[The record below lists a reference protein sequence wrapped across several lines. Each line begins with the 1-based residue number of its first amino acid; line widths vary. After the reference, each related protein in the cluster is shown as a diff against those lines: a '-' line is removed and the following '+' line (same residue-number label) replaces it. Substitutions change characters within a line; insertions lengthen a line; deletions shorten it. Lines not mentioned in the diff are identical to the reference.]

1 MTDRPPLNRYGKFP
15 PGYFRLR
22 RNLGAICGPLYEL
35 RIEVYPDA
43 PFFARLG
50 VANEIL
56 MDLIMDDEFG
66 LIGATPERRVA
77 FAESWR

>member
-1 MTDRPPLNRYGKFP
+1 MTDRHLLNHYGKYP
-15 PGYFRLR
+15 PGYFQLR
-22 RNLGAICGPLYEL
+22 QRLGAISGPLYEV

-43 PFFARLG
+43 PFCARLG

-66 LIGATPERRVA
+66 LIGATPEKRVA
-77 FAESWR
+77 FVESWL